1 MTTDVGH
8 EPVALSRV
16 HRPRVLLPWRASSF
30 PADWDEVFGR
40 SPCPVGLTVEV
51 GFGDGRF
58 TVARAL
64 AEPAMRF
71 VGLEVSS
78 GSLQRALK
86 RIERSGASN
95 VRLAKA
101 GAHVA
106 LQQLFAPAS
115 LDALVVNFPCPWPK
129 EKHAKHRLLSRRFLA
144 LAGSRLKAAGPADA
158 GLDGAGEV
166 RLATDHHEYLGYAL
180 EEAAAT
186 GLYDVLRPEAPEG
199 VFETKYALKWRDQ
212 GKPLHYVV
220 FRRNAVEAPE
230 HPHLERPD
238 TMPHALLRGQLP
250 LEQPFTKVVLPYADG
265 HVILHE
271 AMRSLGGEDGRGRVL
286 VRATVE
292 EDAMR
297 QQLLVVAQQRGV
309 DEVIVRL
316 ETFGDPLVTPTARG
330 CVHAVTEW
338 LLASGELSVKARN
351 Y

>member
-1 MTTDVGH
+1 MITETTH
-8 EPVALSRV
+8 ERGQRGSGD
-16 HRPRVLLPWRASSF
+16 RPHVLLRWRALSF
-30 PADWDEVFGR
+30 PADWDAVFR
-40 SPCPVGLTVEV
+40 APAPVARGLTVEV

-64 AEPAMRF
+64 AEPDMRF

-86 RIERSGASN
+86 RIERSGARN

-106 LQQLFAPAS
+106 LEQLFAPAS
-115 LDALVVNFPCPWPK
+115 LDAIVVNFPCPWPK
-129 EKHAKHRLLSRRFLA
+129 ERHAKHRLLSRRFLS
-144 LAGSRLKAAGPADA
+144 LAGSRLRPGGD
-158 GLDGAGEV
+158 V
-166 RLATDHHEYLGYAL
+166 RLATDHPEYLGYAL

-186 GLYDVLRPEAPEG
+186 GLYDVLRPEAPVG

-220 FRRNAVEAPE
+220 FRRNASEAPE

-238 TMPHALLRGQLP
+238 PMPHALLRGELP
-250 LEQPFTKVVLPYADG
+250 LDPPFTKVVLPYADG

-271 AMRSLGGEDGRGRVL
+271 ALRSLGGEDGRGRIL

-292 EDAMR
+292 EETLR
-297 QQLLVVAQQRGV
+297 QQLMVVAQERGAG
-309 DEVIVRL
+309 EVIVRL
-316 ETFGDPLVTPTARG
+316 ETFGDPLVTQAARG

-338 LLASGELSVKARN
+338 LLAAGGLSVKARN